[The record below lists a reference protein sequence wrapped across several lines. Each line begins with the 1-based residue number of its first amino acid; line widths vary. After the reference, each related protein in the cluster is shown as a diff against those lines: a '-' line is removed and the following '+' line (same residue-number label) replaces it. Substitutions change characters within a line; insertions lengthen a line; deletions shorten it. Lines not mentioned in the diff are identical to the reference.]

1 MANKITIRTFLE
13 AVQAGNNEEWV
24 REFALERIN
33 KLDEKNAKRSEK
45 SSEKREENLELLPTI
60 YEEMGEETVTVAEL
74 KEKLNGEFTSP
85 KLSALLKLGVEMGQ
99 VEKIT
104 PEKRHQPLG
113 YKVIG

>member
-1 MANKITIRTFLE
+1 MANKITIRMFLE

-24 REFALERIN
+24 QEFARERIN

-45 SSEKREENLELLPTI
+45 SSEKREENLRLLPTI
-60 YEEMGEETVTVAEL
+60 YEAMGEATVTVAEL
-74 KEKLNGEFTSP
+74 KEKLEEEYTSP

-104 PEKRHQPLG
+104 PEKRHLPLG

>member
-1 MANKITIRTFLE
+1 MTNKITIRMFLE
-13 AVQAGNNEEWV
+13 AVEAGNNEEWV
-24 REFALERIN
+24 REFALERIQ

-45 SSEKREENLELLPTI
+45 SSEKREENLKLLPTI
-60 YEEMGEETVTVAEL
+60 YEAMGEETVTVANL
-74 KEKLNGEFTSP
+74 KEKLEEEYTSP

-104 PEKRHQPLG
+104 PEKRHLPLG

>member
-1 MANKITIRTFLE
+1 MANKITIRMFLE
-13 AVQAGNNEEWV
+13 AVQAGSNEEWV

-45 SSEKREENLELLPTI
+45 SSEKREENLKLLPEI
-60 YEEMGEETVTVAEL
+60 YEEMGDQTITVAEL
-74 KEKLNGEFTSP
+74 KEKLKEEYTSP

-104 PEKRHQPLG
+104 PEKRHLPLG